1 MVHSVE
7 LLFDSETESAVQQI
21 WADLMAVGIRSQAAH
36 RSPSNRPHITLTV
49 AERMDDTVDAALL
62 PVLARLPLDC
72 RIGAPMLFGSRA
84 ITLVRLVVPSVQ
96 LLALHAEVHRV
107 SLPHTATGP
116 LPHADPGRWT
126 PHVTLARR
134 VPLDL
139 LSTAF
144 GVGAVTRD
152 IPATAVGLRHWDGDA
167 KVVHTITGHSSTT

>member
-72 RIGAPMLFGSRA
+72 RIGARMLFGSRA

-96 LLALHAEVHRV
+96 LLALHAEVHRIC
-107 SLPHTATGP
+107 LAQTPDGP
-116 LPHADPGRWT
+116 LVHAEPGAWT

-134 VPLDL
+134 
-139 LSTAF
+139 LSPEVLPQALALPQ
-144 GVGAVTRD
+144 VSHE
-152 IPATAVGLRHWDGDA
+152 IPGRITGLRHWDGNT
-167 KVVHTITGHSSTT
+167 KVVHPIG